1 MQGVV
6 RDGAAAGRHE
16 SYPKGKKIRGRGEQ
30 GKGWGGGEPEEGGSS
45 RRASEP
51 HEGIRTAG
59 GHQNRMSEK
68 INGVIRARMWPA

>member
-30 GKGWGGGEPEEGGSS
+30 GKGWGGENLRKE
-45 RRASEP
+45 AV
-51 HEGIRTAG
+51 AG
-59 GHQNRMSEK
+59 GHQNRMRASEPPE
-68 INGVIRARMWPA
+68 GIRTA